1 MITTSLT
8 YKLLLKQNRHKI
20 YSYAMYMLRN
30 GMDADDVT
38 QEVFIRVWE
47 NLDKFNIS
55 KARAW
60 IMRTTHNLC
69 LDYLR
74 RRKTTIEREIQ
85 IDDWFDEEY
94 NFRDENSDPSIQTD
108 INIIQPIIKQAIDD
122 LPEILKS
129 VFVLYEL
136 NGLKYKEIGNVLD
149 LPINS
154 VKVYLM
160 RARKKL
166 QDELREYEYSKK

>member
-1 MITTSLT
+1 
-8 YKLLLKQNRHKI
+8 
-20 YSYAMYMLRN
+20 
-30 GMDADDVT
+30 MDADDVT

-47 NLDKFNIS
+47 NFEKFNIN

-74 RRKTTIEREIQ
+74 RRKTAMQRELQ
-85 IDDWFDEEY
+85 IDDGFEDDY
-94 NFRDENSDPSIQTD
+94 NFKDEKSDPSIQAD
-108 INIIQPIIKQAIDD
+108 MNMRQPKIKEAIDN
-122 LPEILKS
+122 LPEILRS

-149 LPINS
+149 IPINS

-166 QDELREYEYSKK
+166 QEELREYEYSAKKD